1 MIIEEEV
8 KPLKIGEKIE
18 LKPKPNCK
26 WCFGRGYV
34 RVIPQHLDANKYRE
48 LRPCQCVKA
57 IVELKQI
64 TPEKQAE
71 QKII

>member
-1 MIIEEEV
+1 MIIEEDLDP
-8 KPLKIGEKIE
+8 KEKIE

-57 IVELKQI
+57 IVELKEI
-64 TPEKQAE
+64 TLEKQAE
-71 QKII
+71 QKIIQ